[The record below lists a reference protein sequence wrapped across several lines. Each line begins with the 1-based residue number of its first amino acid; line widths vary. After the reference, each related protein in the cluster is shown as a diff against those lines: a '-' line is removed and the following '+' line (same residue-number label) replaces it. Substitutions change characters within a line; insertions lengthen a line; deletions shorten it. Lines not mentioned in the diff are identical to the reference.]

1 VGSALGS
8 LLAPPPGSLLGSLL
22 APLVPAPASR
32 LGSLLDPLVEPPLGS
47 LLDWLLGSLA
57 LDVDA
62 AAELE
67 SAVLD
72 ADELDAVELD
82 SGELDAVAVLDPLG
96 AGEGWLSA
104 AVAGPMTTRTV
115 TSAAVMAKAVRG
127 YRPIRTLTTPSWL
140 VSPTTRGADRPPGIN
155 HICLINAP
163 EQPIRGKGSQCVP
176 AE

>member
-1 VGSALGS
+1 
-8 LLAPPPGSLLGSLL
+8 
-22 APLVPAPASR
+22 
-32 LGSLLDPLVEPPLGS
+32 
-47 LLDWLLGSLA
+47 
-57 LDVDA
+57 VDA

-72 ADELDAVELD
+72 ADELDTVELD

-163 EQPIRGKGSQCVP
+163 EQPIRGRDHNACRQNDVASLFNRRSFDRRMIVKVP
-176 AE
+176 PAWVPDPSR